1 MRQAGRYLPEYRA
14 IRAKSSFLEL
24 CHTPELA
31 AEVTLQPLRRFGF
44 DAGILFSDILV
55 PLQPMGAHLVFGPG
69 EGPSFPEPIR
79 DRAGVDALHAFDP
92 ARDLP
97 APLET
102 MRICAREAGVP
113 MLGFCGAPWTLA
125 CYLVEGKGSDAWT
138 HPKRLM
144 WSDPVAFQAL
154 LDKLADAMGDHLQAQ
169 VEAGAAGVQ
178 LFDTWLGA
186 LSVED
191 ARRWALP
198 AAARALARV
207 KGVPRLYFT
216 RESSAFLPYLHET
229 GADGFAL
236 DWRAEL
242 GRARATF
249 GPDVPVQGT
258 LDPTAL
264 FAPPDEIRRRVHDII
279 RAAGPR
285 GHVFNLGHGIHQET
299 PISGVSAAVEAVKE
313 WTWT

>member
-1 MRQAGRYLPEYRA
+1 
-14 IRAKSSFLEL
+14 
-24 CHTPELA
+24 
-31 AEVTLQPLRRFGF
+31 
-44 DAGILFSDILV
+44 
-55 PLQPMGAHLVFGPG
+55 
-69 EGPSFPEPIR
+69 
-79 DRAGVDALHAFDP
+79 
-92 ARDLP
+92 
-97 APLET
+97 
-102 MRICAREAGVP
+102 
-113 MLGFCGAPWTLA
+113 
-125 CYLVEGKGSDAWT
+125 
-138 HPKRLM
+138 M

-249 GPDVPVQGT
+249 GPDVPVQGN